1 VLKFIQIGIFV
12 FFTAIALS
20 AQAPVHSSRRFAVY
34 SDRIVEGE
42 YEARALSS
50 TSLLST
56 YERKHDDPARWTL
69 QTDLSAYPTLRSSL
83 PIIDSTYN
91 LSLEELSKD
100 IRPDRTFMAGAEW
113 NGVWTRD
120 ISYSIL
126 LSLAMVEPEL
136 ARNSLLAKV
145 NHGEIVQDTGTG
157 GSWPVSSDRM
167 VWALAAWEIYL
178 TTGDRAWLRQ
188 SYEIV
193 RRSAQHDLP
202 IVLNAEND
210 LIRGESSFMDWREQT
225 YPRWMDAVDIY
236 QSQSLSNNAVHYQTY
251 CILARMAQ
259 DLGEDGAAY
268 QQRAQRIRTAMNRL
282 LWMPAQ
288 GYYGEY
294 LYGRE
299 TMQLSPRSESLGELL
314 AILFD
319 IASPSQ
325 QRQMLAHLPQ
335 LDYGAPTVYPQTP
348 GIPPYHNESV
358 WPFVQAFWN
367 LAAAKNHSDALV
379 ADGLSILLRHTAFFL
394 TNKENLVATTGSPYG
409 TEINSS
415 RQLWSVA
422 GSLAMVY
429 RVLFG
434 MNFEEDGIRLA
445 PMIPSGFDGEYQLSN
460 LHYRQALL
468 TLRIR
473 GTGAAI
479 RSQQLDGKP
488 FNGRISSSIE
498 GAHTIEIILARDS
511 KTPDAKPI
519 YAENSVA
526 PDTPELQ
533 LAENSLLW
541 KPVLG
546 ADTYRV
552 ERDGKTFKTVRDTVL
567 ALPEN
572 ALSTPHAYQV
582 AAFNRQGVASFF
594 SAPVFAPLVVP
605 AATAT
610 FENSATPLRLTR
622 STPPVAA
629 SIDLAAEGEFTL
641 RIRYA
646 NGAGPKNTGNQCA
659 LRSLYID
666 DRFAGVA
673 VMPQR
678 GLGAWEDF
686 GQSSSIAAHLTAG
699 KHRIELRMETIN
711 NNMNYENN
719 EVRVSRLELYHIEH

>member
-1 VLKFIQIGIFV
+1 MLKFIPASCSV
-12 FFTAIALS
+12 FFIALALV
-20 AQAPVHSSRRFAVY
+20 AQAPVHQARQFTVY

-56 YERKHDDPARWTL
+56 YERPAGNPARWTL
-69 QTDLSAYPTLRSSL
+69 QTDLSAYPQLRSSM
-83 PIIDSTYN
+83 PILDSTYN

-100 IRPDRTFMAGAEW
+100 IRPDQTFMAGAEW

-120 ISYSIL
+120 VSYSIL
-126 LSLAMVEPEL
+126 LSLAAVEPRI

-145 NHGEIVQDTGTG
+145 SHGEIVQDTGTG

-178 TTGDRAWLRQ
+178 ATGDKDWLKQ
-188 SYEIV
+188 SYQII

-202 IVLNAEND
+202 AVLNAENG
-210 LIRGESSFMDWREQT
+210 LVRGESSFMDWREQT

-236 QSQSLSNNAVHYQTY
+236 HSQSLSNNAVHYQTY
-251 CILARMAQ
+251 RILARMAQ
-259 DLGEDGAAY
+259 AMGENGSAY
-268 QQRAQRIRTAMNRL
+268 QQRAQNIRIAMNRL
-282 LWMPAQ
+282 LWIPVQ

-299 TMQLSPRSESLGELL
+299 MMQLSPRSEALGESL

-319 IASPSQ
+319 IASPEQ

-335 LDYGAPTVYPQTP
+335 LDYGVPTVYPQTP
-348 GIPPYHNESV
+348 GIPPYHNNSV

-367 LAAAKNHSDALV
+367 LAAAKNQSDTLV
-379 ADGLSILLRHTAFFL
+379 ADGLGILLRHTAFFL

-434 MNFEEDGIRLA
+434 INFEENGIRLA
-445 PMIPSGFDGEYQLSN
+445 PMIPAGFSGEYQLSN
-460 LHYRQALL
+460 FTYRHAQL
-468 TLRIR
+468 TFRIS
-473 GTGAAI
+473 GSGSTI

-488 FNGRISSSIE
+488 FSGLIPATLE
-498 GAHTIEIILARDS
+498 GTHTIEIRLVQDDKALDIR
-511 KTPDAKPI
+511 PM
-519 YAENSVA
+519 YVENAIA
-526 PDTPELQ
+526 PDTPATKIKEG
-533 LAENSLLW
+533 SLLW

-546 ADTYRV
+546 ADTYRI
-552 ERDGKTFKTVRDTVL
+552 ERDGVPLKIVRDTIL

-572 ALSTPHAYQV
+572 ASASPRAYQV
-582 AAFNRQGVASFF
+582 AALNQKGFASFL
-594 SAPVFAPLVVP
+594 SAPVFAPPLISIT
-605 AATAT
+605 TAT
-610 FENSATPLRLTR
+610 FDNAIAPLRLTR
-622 STPPVAA
+622 LTPPIAA
-629 SIDLAAEGEFTL
+629 SISLATEDEFTL

-646 NGAGPKNTGNQCA
+646 NGSGPKNTDNQCA

-666 DRFAGVA
+666 GLFAGVT

-678 GLGAWEDF
+678 GLDAWDNF
-686 GQSSSIAAHLTAG
+686 GLSSSIVAHLAAG
-699 KHRIELRMETIN
+699 RHRVELRMEEIDNNMSYDN
-711 NNMNYENN
+711 NN
-719 EVRVSRLELYHIEH
+719 VRIDRLEIYRVTR